1 MSTWTMK
8 ILALFCI
15 SVLLIAPAFAG
26 VSQGSMQTQ
35 VHSLLEKVR
44 SGTGMETQV
53 LYQGSFIAGVEPQV
67 SGSPYSLLSITYP
80 YHPAAKNW
88 SVTYPY
94 PGPAPT
100 YYPLPV
106 IPTIP
111 TATPIIPSSSRGYGS
126 LQVKTNYEGQLY
138 LWIKSDFFVRDV
150 EPGYD
155 MQWHVGGAIP
165 VYYENNIL
173 AGQYY
178 LKATTSKTDDATGV
192 VWCGRATVVEG
203 YVTEVNVVPT
213 ACPFGCSCC

>member
-1 MSTWTMK
+1 MSTWKMK
-8 ILALFCI
+8 ILALFSI

-26 VSQGSMQTQ
+26 VNQGSMQTQ

-44 SGTGMETQV
+44 SGPGKETLV
-53 LYQGSFIAGVEPQV
+53 LSYRSFMADTEPQT

-94 PGPAPT
+94 PGPVPT
-100 YYPLPV
+100 YNPLPV

-126 LQVKTNYEGQLY
+126 LEVKTGYPDQLY
-138 LWIKSDFFVRDV
+138 LWIKSDFFALDV
-150 EPGYD
+150 WQNYD
-155 MQWHVGGAIP
+155 MRWHVGGAIP

-173 AGQYY
+173 AGKYY
-178 LKATTSKTDDATGV
+178 LKANTDPLDDSNGV
-192 VWCGRATVVEG
+192 VWCGHATVIEG
-203 YVTEVNVVPT
+203 KVTEVNVLPT
-213 ACPFGCSCC
+213 ACPFGCSY

>member
-1 MSTWTMK
+1 MFTWKMK
-8 ILALFCI
+8 IIALLFI
-15 SVLLIAPAFAG
+15 SSILIAPALAG
-26 VSQGSMQTQ
+26 VSQGAMQAQ
-35 VHSLLEKVR
+35 VHNLLEKVR
-44 SGTGMETQV
+44 SGPGMETPV
-53 LYQGSFIAGVEPQV
+53 LSHQSFVADAEPKI

-100 YYPLPV
+100 YYPLPA

-126 LQVKTNYEGQLY
+126 LLVKTSYPGQLY
-138 LWIKSDFFVRDV
+138 LWIKSDFFAQDV

-155 MQWHVGGAIP
+155 MRWHIGGAIP

-173 AGQYY
+173 AGQYF
-178 LKATTSKTDDATGV
+178 LKATTSKNDNSTGV
-192 VWCGRATVVEG
+192 VWCGRATITEG
-203 YVTEVNVVPT
+203 QVTEVNIVPT

>member
-1 MSTWTMK
+1 MSTWKMK
-8 ILALFCI
+8 TLALLCI
-15 SVLLIAPAFAG
+15 SVLLITPAFAG

-44 SGTGMETQV
+44 SGPGKETPV
-53 LYQGSFIAGVEPQV
+53 LSYRSFVADAEPQI

-111 TATPIIPSSSRGYGS
+111 TATPIIPLSSRGYGS
-126 LQVKTNYEGQLY
+126 LRVKTSYPDHLY
-138 LWIKSDFFVRDV
+138 LWIKSDFFARDV

-165 VYYENNIL
+165 VFYENNIL

-178 LKATTSKTDDATGV
+178 LKATTDPLDDTNGV
-192 VWCGRATVVEG
+192 VWCGRATILEG
-203 YVTEVNVVPT
+203 KVTEVNVLPT
-213 ACPFGCSCC
+213 ACPFGCSY